1 MSELDLLR
9 QKLRTRM
16 NEIADALATGAAQDY
31 PAYAKM
37 VGIVE
42 GLAFAERDIL
52 DLMEKIQDED

>member
-1 MSELDLLR
+1 MNELELLR

-16 NEIADALATGAAQDY
+16 NEMADALATGAAQDY
-31 PAYAKM
+31 PAYMKM

-52 DLMEKIQDED
+52 DLIEKIQDED